1 MTFIKIA
8 NFQPPAVYSQQ
19 QQQFCFCKIIL
30 NCNIYCQIHK
40 LFSQVMWFVGM
51 RPYLLTLFYCLS
63 VFPALVALINFTEAW
78 NKQKWNPV
86 WQPQFFAVHMETAT
100 EKCKASKVCR
110 WKQTQFQCGME
121 VPFCQFSLSCATLP
135 AMSHRSTWSCTGA
148 DSLGCHK
155 KRGQEAPP
163 INLV

>member
-78 NKQKWNPV
+78 NKSGILFGNPNSL
-86 WQPQFFAVHMETAT
+86 QFIWRQQLKSVRLRKFADGNRPNFSVEWKCPSVSSAFPVPHCQQCLTA
-100 EKCKASKVCR
+100 A
-110 WKQTQFQCGME
+110 
-121 VPFCQFSLSCATLP
+121 
-135 AMSHRSTWSCTGA
+135 
-148 DSLGCHK
+148 LGVVLELIVQGVIK